1 MRFVVLICCI
11 LFGLFACS
19 IKLKPTPKE
28 VVVEMPDI
36 NGLWQLL
43 YINGIKVTKEQ
54 SGKELP
60 QLEFKTTD
68 NSLTG
73 STGCNRI
80 SGKIRVTPY
89 LVDFENLAATRM
101 LCTNALYE
109 TPMLQI
115 LRGSLS
121 YTLENEEL
129 VFTKEGKQVMVF
141 RRAL

>member
-1 MRFVVLICCI
+1 MRFAILICCF
-11 LFGLFACS
+11 LFGLFACN

-43 YINGIKVTKEQ
+43 YVNGNKVTKEQ
-54 SGKELP
+54 SGKEIP
-60 QLEFKTTD
+60 QLAFNTTE

-73 STGCNRI
+73 TTGCNRI
-80 SGKIRVTPY
+80 TGKIRVTPY

-101 LCTNALYE
+101 LCSNAKYE
-109 TPMLQI
+109 TPLLQL

-121 YTLENEEL
+121 YTLSNEEL
-129 VFTKEGKQVMVF
+129 IFTKEGKQVLVF

>member
-1 MRFVVLICCI
+1 MRFAVLICSC
-11 LFGLFACS
+11 LFGLFACH

-43 YINGIKVTKEQ
+43 YVNGNKVTKEQ
-54 SGKELP
+54 SGKEIP
-60 QLEFKTTD
+60 QLEFKTAD

-73 STGCNRI
+73 TTGCNRI
-80 SGKIRVTPY
+80 SGKIRVTAY

-101 LCTNALYE
+101 LCSNAMYE
-109 TPMLQI
+109 TPMLQL

-121 YTLENEEL
+121 YTLANEEL
-129 VFTKEGKQVMVF
+129 IFTKEGKQVLVF

>member
-1 MRFVVLICCI
+1 MRFAILLCCI
-11 LFGLFACS
+11 LFGLSACN

-28 VVVEMPDI
+28 VVVEIPNI

-43 YINGIKVTKEQ
+43 YINGSKVTKEQ

-68 NSLTG
+68 NSLSG
-73 STGCNRI
+73 STGCNKI

-89 LVDFENLAATRM
+89 LVDFESLAATRM
-101 LCTNALYE
+101 FCDNARFE
-109 TPMLQI
+109 TPLLQL

-121 YTLENEEL
+121 YTLANEEL
-129 VFTKEGKQVMVF
+129 IFTKEGKQVLVF
-141 RRAL
+141 RRSL

>member
-1 MRFVVLICCI
+1 MRFVVIICCF
-11 LFGLFACS
+11 LFGLFSCN

-28 VVVEMPDI
+28 VVVEIPNI

-68 NSLTG
+68 NSLSG

-101 LCTNALYE
+101 FCDNAKFE
-109 TPMLQI
+109 TPLLQL

-121 YTLENEEL
+121 YTLANEEL
-129 VFTKEGKQVMVF
+129 IFTKEGKQVMVF